1 MISIG
6 KTITPAEKEKVR
18 EFLSRIKPYLKTNEY
33 QIQVNHKNKNFDRS
47 YPLRDKEKRQI
58 LESLTEDDCIEIEN
72 NNNPRYDNAEVFV
85 FLKQVSIP
93 VYGEIENIELY
104 IKMYMKEYDRSNIV
118 IVISFHPSG
127 EYE

>member
-1 MISIG
+1 MVSIG